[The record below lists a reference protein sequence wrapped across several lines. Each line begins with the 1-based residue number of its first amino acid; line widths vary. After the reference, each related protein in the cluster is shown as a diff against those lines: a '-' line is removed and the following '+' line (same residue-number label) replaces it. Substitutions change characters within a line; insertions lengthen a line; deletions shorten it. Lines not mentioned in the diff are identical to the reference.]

1 MTLLGEEKGKG
12 DEKPK
17 PSPSF
22 LSRQREGGVGLH
34 PTDFIEAENQLIVER
49 LSRSHRSLKDLVEQA
64 ARQDPEAFTAARA
77 AAEVAQPTTGFA
89 KWSVEPVAS
98 LAAEF
103 GTDLNTG
110 LLTAQ
115 VEALRRKYGEN
126 VLSKEEK
133 EPTWKIF
140 LMQFTSPVVI
150 LLLIA
155 AVVSLGFQ
163 EWTEGVVILLIVLL
177 NAMLA
182 TYMEKSAGDALAK
195 LASLAAPKC
204 RVLRN
209 AEESVVE
216 AVDLVPGD
224 VVVLNTGDAIPAD
237 IRMFEVTELMA
248 NEAILTG
255 ESEDVKK
262 TLIAKDI
269 TTPFATNMAFGS
281 TIITNGSGRG
291 IVIGTGMSTQ
301 VGRIADQLRDAG
313 KETKLTPLQR
323 GLNRLGGLIGVIAI
337 CVLIVIVIIAI
348 LTKYRDPAH
357 PDADPVLTIVLVAVS
372 FAVSSIPEGLPMV
385 VTICLSLGCRDMVKR
400 KAQVRKLPA
409 VETLGSCT
417 VICSDKTGTL
427 TEGKM
432 TAVKLVTFARNGA
445 LSSSDQFTKS
455 FSFYPTKG
463 FNPNGGIF
471 DEDELTEHVKTQIMD
486 SITLEGRFQ
495 DFDVFANDYGNPS
508 AAKNPAASRVRA
520 LMLSGSLNSYG
531 TKLLRDKDDALGW
544 RADGNMSE
552 GAIVVAAAKARL
564 GAAVGY
570 DPLCD
575 FPRNKELEVPFSSS
589 RKMMATIHKL
599 SENDAFEGVDLARP
613 GRQFTHVA
621 IVKGAPDRVGAH
633 AKFAVKESDGRNCV
647 EWSAEITDSERE
659 LFYKVNNELS
669 ELALRVLIFT
679 ICPLTADDVA
689 KLGALED
696 ADARLMFHDRRR
708 RQRRARVEGSQHRRG
723 DGHRGHGRGQGRLGD
738 GVARRQLLHD
748 CGCH

>member
-463 FNPNGGIF
+463 FNPNGGI
-471 DEDELTEHVKTQIMD
+471 LG
-486 SITLEGRFQ
+486 L
-495 DFDVFANDYGNPS
+495 Y
-508 AAKNPAASRVRA
+508 
-520 LMLSGSLNSYG
+520 LSTGAFL
-531 TKLLRDKDDALGW
+531 
-544 RADGNMSE
+544 RADLDNQCLRFKGDSFAEYQYGCDAFDKKCYAFYCQNSE
-552 GAIVVAAAKARL
+552 YRVQGAYSGWVTNVDYFDPSLGHMVQHLGAVEGKTDGWLTAAELELDFAGLCDTNEQGWCVTAAPKNHYSVVARGSRQGRTMSFL
-564 GAAVGY
+564 AAVFCESLRAY
-570 DPLCD
+570 TVRSWTWW
-575 FPRNKELEVPFSSS
+575 FVVFNRNTW
-589 RKMMATIHKL
+589 MH
-599 SENDAFEGVDLARP
+599 
-613 GRQFTHVA
+613 
-621 IVKGAPDRVGAH
+621 
-633 AKFAVKESDGRNCV
+633 FAVG
-647 EWSAEITDSERE
+647 
-659 LFYKVNNELS
+659 LS
-669 ELALRVLIFT
+669 TFLTFGVT
-679 ICPLTADDVA
+679 ICPWIKDIFGCVTLMWWHYLFSVGWGVLNLVLDELIPKPIYRRVLGRRLRKHRDREEA
-689 KLGALED
+689 KE
-696 ADARLMFHDRRR
+696 RLKYEM
-708 RQRRARVEGSQHRRG
+708 
-723 DGHRGHGRGQGRLGD
+723 
-738 GVARRQLLHD
+738 
-748 CGCH
+748 